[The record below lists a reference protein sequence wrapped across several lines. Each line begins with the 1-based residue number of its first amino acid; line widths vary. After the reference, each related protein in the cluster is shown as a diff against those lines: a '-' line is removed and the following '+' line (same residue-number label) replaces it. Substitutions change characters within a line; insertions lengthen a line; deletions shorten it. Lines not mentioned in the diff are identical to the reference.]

1 MFALGV
7 RLGLAAATAAVL
19 VVLPASAVAQE
30 GAGVEGTELADTQ
43 ADVAYV
49 TDQLVVG
56 FEEDATKAE
65 VSAAVAE
72 VDGTV
77 TESLPA
83 IDVSVVEVSEGG
95 ASEAIAALESA
106 PAVEYVEPEVLLQA
120 TDVAP
125 NDSLWSQQWGP
136 KRVEAPAAWEATRGS
151 ASVVVAVIDTGV
163 DPTHPDLAGAVLPG
177 FDFVNDDSN
186 PADDNGHG
194 TAAAGVIAARTNN
207 AVGGAGVC
215 WNCSIMPV
223 KVLSAEGWGSTS
235 AIASGILWA
244 VAHGADVINLS
255 LGGTG
260 TTTALADAVAHA
272 AGQGVIVIAAAG
284 NNGNAT
290 RFYPAAYSDVISVA
304 GTDSADHRY
313 DWSNYGSWVQFAAP
327 GCNIAADAGGGYVN
341 FCGTSSAAP
350 IVSGIAGLAHT
361 LEPEL
366 SKSTFVQALQSA
378 AVSIGSPVQF
388 GRVDAAGT
396 LEALG
401 LIPPLNEARPK
412 IDGSARIGSIL
423 TARNGLWAGSPTSY
437 SYRWLRCNSAGKSC
451 TTMTNA
457 TAATYRLRSRD
468 KGSRLR
474 VKVTA
479 TNSNGSRTARSAPT
493 SAIQRAT
500 ATVQEAGSS
509 EPVEEG
515 SPPPSSGG
523 EQTTPPPSPEQPPDG
538 GGTEPSPVD
547 GVTSEVQGFVET
559 VEGTAPPVEAALSLS

>member
-1 MFALGV
+1 MSAFRP
-7 RLGLAAATAAVL
+7 RLGLAAAAAAFL

-30 GAGVEGTELADTQ
+30 GAAVEGTELADTQ
-43 ADVAYV
+43 GAVEYAA
-49 TDQLVVG
+49 DQLVVG
-56 FEEDATKAE
+56 FEEDATRTE
-65 VSAAVAE
+65 VSQAVAE

-83 IDVSVVEVSEGG
+83 IDASVIDVPDGQ
-95 ASEAIAALESA
+95 ASEAIAALQADPS
-106 PAVEYVEPEVLLQA
+106 VEYVEPEVLLQA

-136 KRVEAPAAWEATRGS
+136 KRIGAPAAWEATRGA

-163 DPTHPDLAGAVLPG
+163 DPLHADLAGAVLPG
-177 FDFVNDDSN
+177 FDFINND
-186 PADDNGHG
+186 ALALDDNGHG

-207 AVGGAGVC
+207 LVGAAGVC

-244 VAHGADVINLS
+244 VNHGADVINLS

-272 AGQGVIVIAAAG
+272 ASQGVIVIAAAG

-290 RFYPAAYSDVISVA
+290 RFYPAAYPEVISVGA
-304 GTDSADHRY
+304 SDSSDQRY
-313 DWSNYGSWVQFAAP
+313 SWSNYGSWVQFAAP
-327 GCNIAADAGGGYVN
+327 GCNIAADQGGGYVN

-350 IVSGIAGLAHT
+350 IVSGIAGLAHA

-366 SKSTFVQALQSA
+366 SKSTFVDALRAA
-378 AVSIGSPVQF
+378 AVSIGSAVQY

-412 IDGSARIGSIL
+412 IDGATRVGSIL
-423 TARNGLWAGSPTSY
+423 TARNGRWAGSPTDY
-437 SYRWLRCNSAGKSC
+437 AYRWQRCNSAGKSC
-451 TTMTNA
+451 TTIANA
-457 TAATYRLRSRD
+457 TRSTYLLKSRD
-468 KGSRLR
+468 LRSRLR
-474 VKVTA
+474 VKVKA
-479 TNSNGSRTARSAPT
+479 TNPNGSRTARSRPT
-493 SAIQRAT
+493 SSVQPT
-500 ATVQEAGSS
+500 APTVQEVGTTAPS
-509 EPVEEG
+509 EEG
-515 SPPPSSGG
+515 SAPPPSGEPSPPPS
-523 EQTTPPPSPEQPPDG
+523 EPPPPSG
-538 GGTEPSPVD
+538 TGGTEPTPVE
-547 GVTSEVQGFVET
+547 GVVSQVEGVAGS
-559 VEGTAPPVEAALSLS
+559 VEGTAPPVAATLSLG